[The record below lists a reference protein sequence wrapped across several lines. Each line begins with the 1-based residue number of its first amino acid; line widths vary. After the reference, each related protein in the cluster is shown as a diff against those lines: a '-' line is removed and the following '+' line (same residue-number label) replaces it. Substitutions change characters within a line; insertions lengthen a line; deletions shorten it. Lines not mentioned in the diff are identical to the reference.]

1 MKISGVNLGEK
12 EVEYNLLSEYNFF
25 DDGRQKNVKRL
36 EQLYLSFQE
45 ESKKTVVTP
54 FPQEDGKVVLSTG
67 MINHKCSGSLEILR
81 TISQYGILASEWF
94 GQAESEGEGAFC
106 TFVDRIHEENS
117 NDDRRKKRAILLNSK
132 MLKSMDN
139 DVLLFFDETNSI
151 FKQLLHLDYFEY
163 EKVKNQSLD
172 KLIEIYNEEEIELFE
187 QIIAPFSLGGRTF
200 HTKGILPYCDWSAIP
215 GGIPSKLING
225 ICIKNNNFD
234 KEYIEKVEKL
244 FPNATIFKGNLEILY
259 SPIKNTNKLIKEAII
274 EQTAQNEKFISQNK
288 IR

>member
-1 MKISGVNLGEK
+1 MKISGANLGEI
-12 EVEYNLLSEYNFF
+12 EVEYNLLSEYN
-25 DDGRQKNVKRL
+25 
-36 EQLYLSFQE
+36 
-45 ESKKTVVTP
+45 
-54 FPQEDGKVVLSTG
+54 
-67 MINHKCSGSLEILR
+67 
-81 TISQYGILASEWF
+81 
-94 GQAESEGEGAFC
+94 
-106 TFVDRIHEENS
+106 
-117 NDDRRKKRAILLNSK
+117 
-132 MLKSMDN
+132 
-139 DVLLFFDETNSI
+139 FFDETNSI

-225 ICIKNNNFD
+225 ICIKNNDFD
-234 KEYIEKVEKL
+234 KEYIEQVEKL

-259 SPIKNTNKLIKEAII
+259 RPIKNTNKLIKEAII